1 MNNRWEERES
11 AIWIAPKPN
20 AFWSKQYVSR
30 VVHGMKMVY
39 SYTTTLNHIKYCL
52 PNGDSGIIKT
62 IDYPIYIIRVFGNNV
77 FCLDRD
83 GKNKL
88 ITVDASEYLFK
99 LSLSRNAT
107 TML

>member
-1 MNNRWEERES
+1 MGGERKCNLDCAQAKCILVET
-11 AIWIAPKPN
+11 I
-20 AFWSKQYVSR
+20 R
-30 VVHGMKMVY
+30 VKSGAWDENGVLIYH
-39 SYTTTLNHIKYCL
+39 TLNHIKYCL
-52 PNGDSGIIKT
+52 PNGDSGVIKT
-62 IDYPIYIIRVFGNNV
+62 IDYPIYITRVFGNNV

-99 LSLSRNAT
+99 LSLSTNAT